1 MVPPSDA
8 VIVWSCAASVS
19 MVSRRKSNR
28 WHRPTIVAGILC
40 GSVVARTNR
49 TPTGGSSKTFSSA
62 SNASRES
69 RCASSMM

>member
-8 VIVWSCAASVS
+8 VIASSCSASVS

-28 WHRPTIVAGILC
+28 WHRPTMVAGILC
-40 GSVVARTNR
+40 GSVVASTKR
-49 TPTGGSSKTFSSA
+49 TPTGGSSNTFSSA
-62 SNASRES
+62 SNASRDS